1 MPCSPELCREVGNQ
15 QASRTTWTGCAGG
28 CVIGNSLRELVAPLI
43 STGFATFEDVRRGGD
58 APARPVTPLQVVA
71 DAVFS

>member
-1 MPCSPELCREVGNQ
+1 MLPRRQCPATYRQAMPSEPFQARELDE
-15 QASRTTWTGCAGG
+15 S
-28 CVIGNSLRELVAPLI
+28 SLRELVAPLI